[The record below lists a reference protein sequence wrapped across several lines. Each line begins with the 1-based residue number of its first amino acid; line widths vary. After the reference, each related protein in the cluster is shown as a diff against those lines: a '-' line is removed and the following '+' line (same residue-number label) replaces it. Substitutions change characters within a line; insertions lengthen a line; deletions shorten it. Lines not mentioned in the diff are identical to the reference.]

1 MTVTT
6 LNRNG
11 DETTFA
17 PETAEYPAR
26 ELPAQSLP
34 HTNGKHTKVENRL
47 RDLVPARF
55 ALNGDAAHG
64 KARPSLAVFCHEDPE
79 SVIGQYVGKTVAA
92 LARRHIPVHLF
103 VPQIYPLDT
112 PGVSVHPVGQASEG
126 DLLAQVQE
134 FTRQA
139 CNAFL
144 EQFPVGCDKVTLLG
158 YEWSSVP
165 ALSLLHGIKNVDMLL
180 SLHSLERQRSDLTS
194 IMSKQIEDIEL
205 SGLRE
210 AKSILIQDPAS
221 AEIVKYWAPDCGSRM
236 VYARQPF
243 PAHHFA
249 SDLDPGAVKARYQVG
264 PVDPTVLFVG
274 DLDER
279 YGPELLI
286 KAMPAVLKN
295 NKQVRLIVVGDGALY
310 WPLRV
315 YTRYLLLEHAVR
327 LVGPLQ
333 GQPLYELIQAAD
345 LIAVPSREQ
354 TPWWPIQA
362 GWAAQRPV
370 VATHDAAP
378 TLLEHE
384 QDSVLCYAS
393 ENSCVWGIE
402 RVLFDDGLGKR
413 IAQKGCEK
421 LEERFGWNS
430 VAEQVE
436 ELLGTP
442 VVS

>member
-6 LNRNG
+6 LNGNG
-11 DETTFA
+11 DQTTFA
-17 PETAEYPAR
+17 PDAVEYPASER
-26 ELPAQSLP
+26 PTHSLP
-34 HTNGKHTKVENRL
+34 HTNGKHAKVENRL
-47 RDLVPARF
+47 RDFVPVLST
-55 ALNGDAAHG
+55 LNGDATHQES
-64 KARPSLAVFCHEDPE
+64 RPSLAVFCYEDPE
-79 SVIGQYVGKTVAA
+79 SVIGRHVSKTAAA
-92 LARRHIPVHLF
+92 LARRHFPVHLF
-103 VPQIYPLDT
+103 VPQAYPLDT
-112 PGVSVHPVGQASEG
+112 PGVFIHPVGKASEG

-134 FTRQA
+134 FTRRA
-139 CNAFL
+139 CNTFL

-158 YEWSSVP
+158 HEWSAVP
-165 ALSLLHGIKNVDMLL
+165 ALSLLHGIKNVDILL
-180 SLHSLERQRSDLTS
+180 SLHSLERQRSDLSS
-194 IMSKQIEDIEL
+194 IMSRQIEDIEL

-221 AEIVKYWAPDCGSRM
+221 AEVIKYWAPECIGRM
-236 VYARQPF
+236 VYARRPF
-243 PAHHFA
+243 PVHHFERE
-249 SDLDPGAVKARYQVG
+249 LDPGSVKARYQVG
-264 PVDPTVLFVG
+264 PVDPTILYVG

-279 YGPELLI
+279 YGPDLLV
-286 KAMPAVLKN
+286 KAMPAILKN

-327 LVGPLQ
+327 LVGPLE

-345 LIAVPSREQ
+345 LIAVPSREA

-362 GWAAQRPV
+362 AWAARRPV
-370 VATHDAAP
+370 VATHGAAP

-402 RVLFDDGLGKR
+402 RVLFDDGLKER

-436 ELLGTP
+436 ELMG
-442 VVS
+442 VQQAR